1 MPSGCLGCL
10 LLLLFVVVGAS
21 IAIHAE
27 AAVAESWN
35 HNSFN
40 GAPNNVV
47 TVATTT
53 DSPADEESAL
63 QVASY
68 GGALLDSTNL
78 AWADAHDCTGCR
90 SIAVAV
96 QAVFATGH
104 PHVVSPQ
111 NLALATNENCTNC
124 TSFAFAYQYVVTTD
138 GPVHLSPQGRRDIR
152 ELRHQFADLA
162 ESQLGLPELDARLHE
177 LADQFK
183 ADIDGQLLHKDD
195 DGRHPHGEVK
205 QHESEAPV
213 ASL

>member
-1 MPSGCLGCL
+1 MLF
-10 LLLLFVVVGAS
+10 LLFVVVGTS

-27 AAVAESWN
+27 AAVAESEGY
-35 HNSFN
+35 HNSSN

-53 DSPADEESAL
+53 DSPADEESTL

-68 GGALLDSTNL
+68 GGDLLDSTNL

-104 PHVVSPQ
+104 PRVVSPQ

-124 TSFAFAYQYVVTTD
+124 ISFAFAYQYVVTTD

-162 ESQLGLPELDARLHE
+162 ESQLALPELDARLHE

-183 ADIDGQLLHKDD
+183 ADIDGQLLHRGD
-195 DGRHPHGEVK
+195 DGRHPHGQVK
-205 QHESEAPV
+205 QYESEAPV
-213 ASL
+213 ASP